1 MSKKMSTVG
10 RNSDRK
16 FFSQRRLRRMGFS
29 LPAAGGL
36 VLAAAPIAHA
46 FQIYNG
52 RASGNNLEISLG
64 ITTSYT
70 GLYRVGHPSALLT
83 SGVTNPNGND
93 GDANFR
99 HGLVGNTFEVLP
111 VLDIKDNDFGMHFS
125 GEYFLNTVYL
135 QKNQNNQAG
144 TVNSLVSSNTSFSP
158 STRQANGQNGRML
171 DAFVYD
177 SWNFGDGQDLTLR
190 AGQQSLFWGQSI
202 FYGTNGISG
211 GQAPIDVVAANN
223 LVNPQTQQIYLPVGQ
238 IVATYQ
244 PNQTY
249 TIQAYYQYQ
258 WEPYALN
265 GAGSY
270 FSTADEAGPGGDRIV
285 VGAGTTPN
293 NGVYLYKTKAL
304 TPPSQNGQFGLSVQ
318 AQYGNY
324 DVGLFALR
332 YDSKTPTAYES
343 ISLPPVTTPT
353 GTSFGTFRFVY
364 PRDIQ
369 LYGAS
374 LSTTVGATNVAG
386 ELSARRNMN
395 LAGNSNPTIVAP
407 GANYGGANNDALYP
421 VGNTMTG
428 LASFIYGSP
437 SLPIDPGGIT
447 FIGEVEYVRV
457 LGVTANKAELAPNR
471 TSSAAA
477 FDIQASPAYFEV
489 LPHLKLEFPVSLSY
503 NFAGNSQMD
512 SSMNHGTGNY
522 SVGIS
527 ATYHTTWIASLNY
540 HGYFGKADP
549 NGMDPEAQTNAD
561 RSYLSLNLQHTF

>member
-1 MSKKMSTVG
+1 MSKKMGAV
-10 RNSDRK
+10 RK
-16 FFSQRRLRRMGFS
+16 NQGPRFFSQRQLRRLGLS

-36 VLAAAPIAHA
+36 VLGMAPTAHA
-46 FQIYNG
+46 FQVYDG
-52 RASGNNLEISLG
+52 SSKGNNLEISLS
-64 ITTSYT
+64 TTISYT

-83 SGVTNPNGND
+83 SGATNPNAND
-93 GDANFR
+93 GDDNLR

-111 VLDIKDNDFGMHFS
+111 VLDIKDNTFGMHFS

-135 QKNQNNQAG
+135 QGNKNNQAG
-144 TVNSLVSSNTSFSP
+144 TVNSLVSSNTSFSS

-177 SWNFGDGQDLTLR
+177 SWNFGGGQAITLK
-190 AGQQSLFWGQSI
+190 AGQQTLFWGQSL

-270 FSTADEAGPGGDRIV
+270 FSTADEAGPGGDRIIV
-285 VGAGTTPN
+285 ANGTTTT

-332 YDSKTPTAYES
+332 YDSKVPTAYES

-386 ELSARRNMN
+386 EIR
-395 LAGNSNPTIVAP
+395 
-407 GANYGGANNDALYP
+407 
-421 VGNTMTG
+421 
-428 LASFIYGSP
+428 
-437 SLPIDPGGIT
+437 
-447 FIGEVEYVRV
+447 
-457 LGVTANKAELAPNR
+457 
-471 TSSAAA
+471 SAA
-477 FDIQASPAYFEV
+477 
-489 LPHLKLEFPVSLSY
+489 
-503 NFAGNSQMD
+503 
-512 SSMNHGTGNY
+512 
-522 SVGIS
+522 
-527 ATYHTTWIASLNY
+527 
-540 HGYFGKADP
+540 
-549 NGMDPEAQTNAD
+549 
-561 RSYLSLNLQHTF
+561 